1 MHRKKASQ
9 SGAGSPTSLTPE
21 FIGQIYY
28 DTTDDKTWVG
38 YGLTTGD
45 WFQIEIDVP
54 GSGGTGFRLI
64 TDFTITVATDEITF
78 TNLDINTHQMY
89 IILVKLINPTSASGY
104 VNLFVN
110 GDYTLTNYS
119 SSTGANKTNIL
130 RANANDDTFSTTYL
144 TRFEDDTSSAN
155 SLYVRRAKL
164 DGQMGWWHDD
174 AITPDTNITSLT
186 FAYQDTINVF
196 GIDSN
201 ISIFGVL

>member
-9 SGAGSPTSLTPE
+9 SGAGAPTALAPE

-28 DTTDDKTWVG
+28 DTTNDDVYTG
-38 YGLTTGD
+38 YGIGTGD
-45 WFQIEIDVP
+45 WYQLTIDVP
-54 GSGGTGFRLI
+54 GGGGNGLRLI
-64 TDFTITVATDEITF
+64 TDFTIETATDEVTF

-104 VNLFVN
+104 TNMFVN
-110 GDYTLTNYS
+110 GDFTLANYS
-119 SSTGANKTNIL
+119 SSTGANKANIL
-130 RANANDDTFSTTYL
+130 RVNSNSDTFSTTYL

-155 SLYVRRAKL
+155 SLYVRKGRA

-186 FAYQDTINVF
+186 FAYQDTTTVF